1 LPIPEYNNS
10 DSVIFRDLDETKQK
24 IVKNILKSKTWK
36 DNYGTT
42 RYFQPNKN
50 ITR

>member
-1 LPIPEYNNS
+1 M
-10 DSVIFRDLDETKQK
+10 DFRDLSDTQK
-24 IVKNILKSKTWK
+24 SQVKDILKGKTWK
-36 DNYGTT
+36 DVFGQT